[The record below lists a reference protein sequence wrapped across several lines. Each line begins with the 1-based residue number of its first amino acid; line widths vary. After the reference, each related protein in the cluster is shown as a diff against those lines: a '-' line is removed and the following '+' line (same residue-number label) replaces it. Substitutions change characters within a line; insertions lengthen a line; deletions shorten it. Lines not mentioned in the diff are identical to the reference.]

1 MDNKGLLFI
10 PDISGF
16 TRFINET
23 EIEHSRVIIQ
33 ELLEILIKANHIGLE
48 ISEIEGDAILFY
60 KFGAPPDLKELY
72 QQVQDMFFDFHRYL
86 IAYDRS
92 KYCHCLACRRAVGLT
107 LKVVTHYGEFTGYN
121 VQQFYKLIGK
131 DVIVAHQLLK
141 NDIEQHEYWLV
152 TKDLTKD
159 EPPADLAEWIH
170 WMKQTKQTET
180 GEIPFHYALLTPLKN
195 DIPPEPSHQLQLSD
209 HVKMI
214 SVTRE
219 FDTDIITLFHATGGF
234 HYRHRWLEGV
244 KRVEEMDHLLPRV
257 GMRGRLITD
266 SGERII
272 YSSSYQFHLQ
282 HIEFSE
288 TDEKE
293 KSITYY
299 TLEAIT
305 PRRIRFTLNFYLK
318 KSLFGNWLFRISQK
332 KKMEDV
338 YNKSIRNLDT
348 LVQEIKLS
356 PVDLES

>member
-1 MDNKGLLFI
+1 
-10 PDISGF
+10 
-16 TRFINET
+16 
-23 EIEHSRVIIQ
+23 
-33 ELLEILIKANHIGLE
+33 
-48 ISEIEGDAILFY
+48 
-60 KFGAPPDLKELY
+60 
-72 QQVQDMFFDFHRYL
+72 
-86 IAYDRS
+86 
-92 KYCHCLACRRAVGLT
+92 
-107 LKVVTHYGEFTGYN
+107 
-121 VQQFYKLIGK
+121 
-131 DVIVAHQLLK
+131 
-141 NDIEQHEYWLV
+141 
-152 TKDLTKD
+152 
-159 EPPADLAEWIH
+159 
-170 WMKQTKQTET
+170 
-180 GEIPFHYALLTPLKN
+180 
-195 DIPPEPSHQLQLSD
+195 
-209 HVKMI
+209 
-214 SVTRE
+214 
-219 FDTDIITLFHATGGF
+219 
-234 HYRHRWLEGV
+234 V